1 MRFKEEYE
9 LFLKEWGQESQER
22 MAIEE
27 MSELIKELCKKIRYE
42 KVDFNELSVTM
53 KIEETEPYEE
63 KISMYEEI
71 IQMDLHHLAVFLY
84 ECQSENLTVSEWE
97 EKLRGKDEFYSWK

>member
-42 KVDFNELSVTM
+42 KVDFNEPVPKEKIDKVYKNIQEEIADVLNMVEQLEVYYGTEEIENIRKEKIDRTM
-53 KIEETEPYEE
+53 K
-63 KISMYEEI
+63 
-71 IQMDLHHLAVFLY
+71 L
-84 ECQSENLTVSEWE
+84 
-97 EKLRGKDEFYSWK
+97 LREVNDERK